1 VWRACC
7 APAAPLVT
15 FAADD
20 DTSSTAAASLQLHQ
34 EANLMREAIMD
45 HQWSSVVISG
55 HQWSSV
61 VIRGHQWIASCIK
74 RRTLA
79 STAERA
85 AAAARAS
92 TAARHDA
99 TRALSLSI
107 NAKSASRLLRAA

>member
-1 VWRACC
+1 
-7 APAAPLVT
+7 
-15 FAADD
+15 
-20 DTSSTAAASLQLHQ
+20 
-34 EANLMREAIMD
+34 MREAIMD

>member
-1 VWRACC
+1 
-7 APAAPLVT
+7 
-15 FAADD
+15 
-20 DTSSTAAASLQLHQ
+20 
-34 EANLMREAIMD
+34 MREAIMD
-45 HQWSSVVISG
+45 

-61 VIRGHQWIASCIK
+61 VIRGHQWIASCIKRRTLASTAEREAISGHQWSSVVIK